1 MILFMGKIDILSFIE
16 VLGFPINRM
25 SNPRKNY
32 TKKKQ
37 KKRIYNNLNFFIIK
51 K

>member
-1 MILFMGKIDILSFIE
+1 MILFKGKIDILSFIE

-25 SNPRKNY
+25 SNPRTNY
-32 TKKKQ
+32 TKKKRR
-37 KKRIYNNLNFFIIK
+37 RIYNNLNFVIIK

>member
-1 MILFMGKIDILSFIE
+1 MILFKGKIDILSFIE

-25 SNPRKNY
+25 SNPRTNY
-32 TKKKQ
+32 TKKR
-37 KKRIYNNLNFFIIK
+37 RIYNNLNFVIIK

>member
-1 MILFMGKIDILSFIE
+1 MDKIDILSFIE

-32 TKKKQ
+32 TKKN
-37 KKRIYNNLNFFIIK
+37 KKKGFIII
-51 K
+51 